1 MESKSALEVTQR
13 TLQQSQQQA
22 PRGST
27 EGKDLASE
35 FSKLF
40 QSVFG
45 GSQVQLASVSDP
57 LAVYS
62 DIEVAAPVEE
72 KPVESTKQAAPKEE
86 VKAKADSELKK
97 DDSTDLEKEK
107 QNALLEQPLEQKV
120 QMQVATVVKQDS
132 PREAIKPEVPADDM
146 LAKAKV
152 TQSNPQLVA
161 AETELQDPV
170 VQQAATNVKK
180 EMTSPVGPTAP
191 QAQAAQAAPEAAKTE
206 AAAPKVEE
214 KVKQPQVQAPV
225 SSLTGET
232 TTSSETSATAQT
244 ATNPGQPP
252 VVDSSSVQMKAAM
265 AAALGSDVSHKLQA
279 ATSGQADLSKGLMGV
294 KVDAAQKV
302 ANLESRT
309 QRNAVVR
316 AGQQEL
322 IEKVQKAIADAARSK
337 DGNSLI
343 FRMEQ
348 PELGSLTVK
357 LTRRNDELHARIIP
371 DNREVEATVRER
383 IGELHTALQNSGIK
397 VSQIHLSVG
406 PEYSETE
413 MFQFGYA
420 FMGQDSSQQDA
431 SSRSASQEGADKSAL
446 AGRNGVTTDDVA
458 VAENLNSSRMKGQV
472 DRGMWVA

>member
-22 PRGST
+22 SRGST

-40 QSVFG
+40 QAMFG

-72 KPVESTKQAAPKEE
+72 KPVEPTKQAAPKEQ
-86 VKAKADSELKK
+86 VKAKDESELKK

-161 AETELQDPV
+161 AEAELQDPV

-180 EMTSPVGPTAP
+180 EMTSPVGPTA
-191 QAQAAQAAPEAAKTE
+191 AQAAPQAAPEAAVTE
-206 AAAPKVEE
+206 VAAPKVEA

-232 TTSSETSATAQT
+232 TTNGETPATAQT
-244 ATNPGQPP
+244 ANNPGQPP
-252 VVDSSSVQMKAAM
+252 VVDTSSAQMKAAM
-265 AAALGSDVSHKLQA
+265 AAALGADVSHKLHA

-309 QRNAVVR
+309 QRNSVVR

-322 IEKVQKAIADAARSK
+322 IDKVQKAIADAARSK

-406 PEYSETE
+406 QEYSETE

-431 SSRSASQEGADKSAL
+431 SGRSASQEGADKSAL

-458 VAENLNSSRMKGQV
+458 VTESLNSSRMRGQV